1 MGQSLEQCYSAT
13 ADEYNRIWLPPPPH
27 IQIPYNQSNY
37 GTSSTR
43 PSQQIPQN
51 VDLVNVVQMSTVL
64 SQLGWTPPPV
74 QTPATTAAPPAQIP
88 TTSTAPS
95 TTAPISTTPPT
106 SSTAAVGGTP

>member
-1 MGQSLEQCYSAT
+1 MAPQSLEQCYSAT
-13 ADEYNRIWLPPPPH
+13 ADEYNRIWLPPPH

-37 GTSSTR
+37 GMSSTR

-51 VDLVNVVQMSTVL
+51 VDLVNAIQMSTVL

-74 QTPATTAAPPAQIP
+74 QTPVTTAAPPAQIP

-95 TTAPISTTPPT
+95 TTPPT
-106 SSTAAVGGTP
+106 SSTATVG